1 MLEKQDLLSLA
12 KLVAGADRNAPAAY
26 SYNGENFS
34 YDQLN
39 ETLRNEFN
47 EYAGTYAL

>member
-1 MLEKQDLLSLA
+1 MLDKENLLTLA

-26 SYNGENFS
+26 SYKGESFS

-39 ETLRNEFN
+39 ETLRE
-47 EYAGTYAL
+47 